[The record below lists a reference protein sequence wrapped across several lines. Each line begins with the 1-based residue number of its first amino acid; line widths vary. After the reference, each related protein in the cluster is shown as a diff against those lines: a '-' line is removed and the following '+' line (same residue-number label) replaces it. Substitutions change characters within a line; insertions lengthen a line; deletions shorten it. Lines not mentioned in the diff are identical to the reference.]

1 MMEVDERVLVF
12 KRKDLVR
19 NVAIINTIADTKLTK
34 SKSQRIIDKQSSF
47 NTNKKIARTRRQRG
61 YNWEDTLVKR
71 FNALD
76 GWRAFRLGSPSV
88 ALPDILA
95 VSTRA
100 NTIFTIEAKSGTGT
114 TLHVPSDQIIRCL
127 KWIDTFELYKRRKMI
142 LAFKFLSKKRMGN
155 GKYEPR
161 QLREFYKMWDESS
174 EVTDCVCTY
183 DGKTYALVDGKR
195 KKLELE
201 SYEMPFKSKH
211 QMS

>member
-1 MMEVDERVLVF
+1 MPI
-12 KRKDLVR
+12 KRNIEPK
-19 NVAIINTIADTKLTK
+19 NVVIIKPVNNISKLIK
-34 SKSQRIIDKQSSF
+34 SKTTKNQDDQLSI
-47 NTNKKIARTRRQRG
+47 NTNKRIARTRRQRG

-76 GWRAFRLGSPSV
+76 GWKAFRLGSPSV

-95 VSTRA
+95 VSTNV

-127 KWIDTFELYKRRKMI
+127 KWINTFELYKTRKMI
-142 LAFKFLSKKRMGN
+142 LAFKFLSKKRIGN

-161 QLREFYKMWDESS
+161 QLREFYKVWDESN
-174 EVTDCVCTY
+174 EVLDCVCTY
-183 DGKTYALVDGKR
+183 EGQTYALVSGKR
-195 KKLELE
+195 QKLELE

-211 QMS
+211 QLL